1 MTQNT
6 KILLD
11 TNILV
16 YASNSDSQFYSICR
30 DLLAKNFDF
39 FITDRSLL
47 EFYRVLTGILKI
59 SVDQALELINFYTNN
74 TNYTILMASGDTN
87 RLTFELIKDYQAKSG
102 KVFDLNILAIAV
114 ENNID
119 ILCTVNL
126 KNFPKLPQI
135 KILNPEQID

>member
-16 YASNSDSQFYSICR
+16 YASNSDSQFCSICR

-39 FITDRSLL
+39 FITDKSLL

-74 TNYTILMASGDTN
+74 TNYRILMASGDTN